1 MVILRR
7 TERSTVASKGC
18 FESNFW
24 TCRTQRIGWV
34 CWVYNIGWMS
44 WKEQMGSVDMG
55 MFWEKMTIMCWEG
68 LGRQSKWATRNR
80 TTKKNME
87 KAGGRKKIRKI
98 YLSQVDSLKSWI
110 KGLILIGRSCV

>member
-1 MVILRR
+1 MQRVAKGKKVPTADKRENVSKLLAMLYGSETRCLRENYMVILRR

-55 MFWEKMTIMCWEG
+55 MF
-68 LGRQSKWATRNR
+68 
-80 TTKKNME
+80 
-87 KAGGRKKIRKI
+87 
-98 YLSQVDSLKSWI
+98 
-110 KGLILIGRSCV
+110 